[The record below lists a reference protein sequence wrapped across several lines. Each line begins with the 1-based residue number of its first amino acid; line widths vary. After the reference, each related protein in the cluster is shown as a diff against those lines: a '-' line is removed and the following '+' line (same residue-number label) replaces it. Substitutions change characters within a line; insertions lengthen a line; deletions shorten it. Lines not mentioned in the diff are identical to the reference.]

1 MPQHVRK
8 NDIVIITAGKEKGKQ
23 GKVAKVLPKENKVI
37 VEGLN
42 LVKKH
47 LKPGGNRQQGS
58 IIQKEAPIHMS
69 NVSPVVDGK
78 AVRVRFKTQ
87 ADGSKIR
94 VAANKA
100 GTQIGEAL
108 VKAR

>member
-8 NDIVIITAGKEKGKQ
+8 NDIVIVTAGKDSGKQ
-23 GKVAKVLPKENKVI
+23 GRVTKVLPKESRVV
-37 VEGLN
+37 VEGIN

-47 LKPGGNRQQGS
+47 LKPGPTRQQGT
-58 IIQKEAPIHMS
+58 IVQKEAPIHIS

-78 AVRVRFKTQ
+78 PVRVRFKSQ
-87 ADGSKIR
+87 PDGSKIR

-100 GTQIGEAL
+100 STQIGEAL